1 MDNCEH
7 LEGRVLSVIFSN
19 ANNGY
24 TVMKLASSED
34 GIVTVVGTIPYAAAG
49 EYFELYGYWGQHRSY
64 GAQFKAIRFE
74 RWLPQDPDDIADYLS
89 SGVLEGVGPATAR
102 RIVEKFGIESL
113 DILLNTPERLTQI
126 RGFTDARAEKIGEEF
141 RARMALRR
149 MLEFVSENGLSQETG
164 LRIYRRYGA
173 QALSQIEA
181 NPYLLVDPYFGVS
194 FGAAD
199 DFARSLG
206 IADNAPQRFEAAL
219 RFVLFHNMANG
230 HVFLPAGKLCQA
242 ASGMLDLGDTQYM
255 EEALARLCQ
264 QDEVVRETLGA
275 VDACYLSEMYEA
287 ECYCAHAI
295 SEMAKR
301 PPRDIPEAYLEE
313 AELRAGIRYDA
324 HQREAILLGT
334 SRPVMVLTGGPGTG
348 KTTTVRAILDI
359 SQAQGLH
366 VILAAPTGRAAKRL
380 GELCDAEAKTLHRLL
395 ETLFS
400 EEASACEFARD
411 EENPIDADLVIVDE
425 LSMVDLPLFEALLHA
440 LPGHCSLVLV
450 GDPDQ
455 LPAVGPGNVLKDLIA
470 CGCIPT
476 VRLQTI
482 FRQAQQSRIVLAAHE
497 VNEGHMPEL
506 KSSGDFFYMKRAS
519 PAEISSTVVE
529 LCVKR
534 LPSYFKIDPSQIQV
548 ICPSKKR
555 DSGTVALN
563 RALQE
568 ALNPASPDK
577 TELSFGD
584 RIFRQGDRVMQMR
597 NDYTLLLRYL
607 DGREASA
614 GVFNGD
620 IGVITHIDP
629 QAQTV
634 RVCFDE
640 ERETDYAPE
649 LLSELELAYA
659 ITVHKAQ
666 GSEFPITVLTV
677 FEADHRLLSRNLLYT
692 AITRARQ
699 QLIIVGSDE
708 IFQKMVANNVQ
719 HKRYSALHYRIRAI
733 FNEV

>member
-24 TVMKLASSED
+24 TVMKLASGEN
-34 GIVTVVGTIPYAAAG
+34 GTVTVVGTIPYAAPG

-64 GAQFKAIRFE
+64 GVQFKAIRFE
-74 RWLPQDPDDIADYLS
+74 RWLPQEPDDIADYLA

-102 RIVEKFGIESL
+102 RIVEKFGMESL
-113 DILLNTPERLTQI
+113 DILLNSPERLMDI
-126 RGFTDARAEKIGEEF
+126 RGFTEARAEKIGEQF

-149 MLEFVSENGLSQETG
+149 MLEFISENGLSQETG
-164 LRIYRRYGA
+164 LRIYRRYGM
-173 QALSQIEA
+173 QALARIEA
-181 NPYLLVDPYFGVS
+181 NPYVLVDPYFGVT
-194 FGAAD
+194 FAVAD
-199 DFARSLG
+199 DFARSMG
-206 IADNAPQRFEAAL
+206 IADDAPQRFEAAL

-242 ASGMLDLGDTQYM
+242 ASGMLDLGDTKYM
-255 EEALARLCQ
+255 EEALTRLCQ
-264 QDEVVRETLGA
+264 RGEIVREALGT
-275 VDACYLSEMYEA
+275 VDACYLAEMYEA
-287 ECYCAHAI
+287 ECFCAHAV
-295 SEMAKR
+295 SEMAAR
-301 PPRDIPEAYLEE
+301 PSRKISEELLEQ
-313 AELRAGIRYDA
+313 AQLHAGICYDA
-324 HQREAILLGT
+324 DQREAILLGT
-334 SRPVMVLTGGPGTG
+334 SKPLMVLTGGPGTG

-359 SQAQGLH
+359 AQADGLR
-366 VILAAPTGRAAKRL
+366 VVLAAPTGRAAKRL
-380 GELCDAEAKTLHRLL
+380 GELCGTEAKTLHRLL

-400 EEASACEFARD
+400 EEESTCEFARD
-411 EENPIDADLVIVDE
+411 EENPIDADLLIVDE

-440 LPGHCSLVLV
+440 LPQQCSLVLV

-470 CGCIPT
+470 CGCIPI

-482 FRQAQQSRIVLAAHE
+482 FRQAQQSRIVLTAHE

-506 KSSGDFFYMKRAS
+506 KSSGDFFYMKRS
-519 PAEISSTVVE
+519 NPAEIAATVVE

-534 LPSYFKIDPSQIQV
+534 LPAYFKIDPSQIQV
-548 ICPSKKR
+548 ICPSKR
-555 DSGTVALN
+555 RESGTVALN

-568 ALNPASPDK
+568 ALNPPSPK
-577 TELSFGD
+577 KSELSFGD
-584 RIFRQGDRVMQMR
+584 RLFRQGDRVMQMR

-620 IGVITHIDP
+620 IGVITHIDM
-629 QAQTV
+629 QAQTIH
-634 RVCFDE
+634 VCFDE
-640 ERETDYAPE
+640 ERETVYAPE

-666 GSEFPITVLTV
+666 GSEFPVTVLTV

-699 QLIIVGSDE
+699 QLVVVGSDD
-708 IFQKMVANNVQ
+708 IFKKMVSNNVQ

-733 FNEV
+733 FNGV